1 MQLAEK
7 IQQHLEQLPSDL
19 QADVFA
25 YILALEQKHH
35 QKMTITVDDALA
47 IHEQLMTQ
55 YAEAFEKLSQ

>member
-19 QADVFA
+19 QAEVFE
-25 YILALEQKHH
+25 YILALEQKHQ
-35 QKMTITVDDALA
+35 QKTQVTEDEALA